1 MTTREL
7 RLEVP
12 YSQKHGCPDYYTS
25 MKRSSDEKIE
35 LIDASHDDGN
45 KTSVIVHNKNSFEC
59 LTGHRQLMGEY
70 NPKDNKWN
78 IGVMSGDG
86 YKDIDPKKDKED
98 FKICARFFNSLRSF
112 YLSNEKERDNSQSV
126 SVNSQGKNGRMG

>member
-25 MKRSSDEKIE
+25 MRKSRDEHGDERIE
-35 LIDASHDDGN
+35 LIDAKHDDGN
-45 KTSVIVHNKNSFEC
+45 MTPVYINGNFFDC
-59 LTGHRQLMGEY
+59 LTGHRILKGEY

-78 IGVMSGDG
+78 IGVMSVDG
-86 YKDIDPKKDKED
+86 YKDIDPKK
-98 FKICARFFNSLRSF
+98 R
-112 YLSNEKERDNSQSV
+112 
-126 SVNSQGKNGRMG
+126 